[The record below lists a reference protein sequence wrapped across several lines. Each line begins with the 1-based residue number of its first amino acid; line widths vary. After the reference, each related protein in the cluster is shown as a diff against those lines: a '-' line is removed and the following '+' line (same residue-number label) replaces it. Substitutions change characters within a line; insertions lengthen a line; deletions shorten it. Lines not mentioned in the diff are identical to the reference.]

1 MIHLPSIQRALGILL
16 MLFSIVMLV
25 PLPVDLWYDEHSS
38 RPFILS
44 FAVILSIG
52 LLLWF
57 PNRNS
62 RGETHLKE
70 AFLMVVLAWV
80 VLGIIA
86 AMPFYLSTH
95 PKMTLHDAVFEA
107 ISGLTTTGASVI
119 PELDTIPHAILF
131 YRQFLQWIGG
141 IGIIVIAI
149 IIAPML
155 GVGSMQLYR
164 TEMLSS
170 ARKTKPLPR
179 VSEISRMLGYIYL
192 SLTASCALAYW
203 LAGMSLFDA
212 LCHSFSTIAIG
223 GFSTHNENFGYFS
236 DNPAI
241 LIITIIFML
250 IAGANFSLHFLAW
263 HRRSL
268 TAYWRDTEFKVFLSV
283 VLIVAMLTASFLY
296 TTHSD
301 APQRSILI
309 GIFSAVSF
317 ATTTGYT
324 AAPHYMWM
332 GFIPLLL
339 LFASSIGGCSGSTG
353 GGMKVIRFW
362 LLLRQ
367 GIREMKQLIHPSA
380 CVLLKI
386 DDMALSNRV
395 IQAVWGF
402 FSAYIGS
409 IIVILLLLMSTGLDQ
424 ETAFSATMATI
435 NNLGPGLG
443 DVGEHYATLGNANKW
458 ILCFAMILGRLEIF
472 ALLILFTPMFWR
484 K

>member
-25 PLPVDLWYDEHSS
+25 PLAVDAWYNEHSS

-44 FAVILSIG
+44 FAIILSAG
-52 LLLWF
+52 FLLWF

-62 RGETHLKE
+62 RGETRLKE

-80 VLGIIA
+80 VLGMVGA
-86 AMPFYLSTH
+86 LPFYLSDN
-95 PKMTLHDAVFEA
+95 PQMTLHNAVFES
-107 ISGLTTTGASVI
+107 ISGLTTTGASVL
-119 PELDTIPHAILF
+119 PALDTVPHAILF
-131 YRQFLQWIGG
+131 YRQFLQWLGG

-149 IIAPML
+149 TIAPML

-179 VSEISRMLGYIYL
+179 VSEISKVLGYIYL
-192 SLTASCALAYW
+192 SLTALCAVAYW
-203 LAGMSLFDA
+203 LAGMSKFDA

-223 GFSTHNENFGYFS
+223 GFSTRSENFEYFS
-236 DNPAI
+236 NNSAV
-241 LIITIIFML
+241 LIIAIIFML
-250 IAGANFSLHFLAW
+250 IAGLNFSLHFLAW

-268 TAYWRDTEFKVFLSV
+268 VNYWRDTEFKVFLSV
-283 VLIVAMLTASFLY
+283 ILIVAILTVSFLY
-296 TTHSD
+296 IAHSETPKD
-301 APQRSILI
+301 SILI
-309 GIFSAVSF
+309 GTFSAVSF

-324 AAPHYMWM
+324 VAPHYMWI

-367 GIREMKQLIHPSA
+367 GIREMKQLVHPSA
-380 CVLLKI
+380 CVLIKI
-386 DDMALSNRV
+386 DDMALSDRV
-395 IQAVWGF
+395 IQSVWGF

-409 IIVILLLLMSTGLDQ
+409 IIVILLLLMATGLDQ

-443 DVGEHYATLGNANKW
+443 SVGEHYATLGNANKW

-472 ALLILFTPMFWR
+472 ALLILFTPIFWR

>member
-1 MIHLPSIQRALGILL
+1 MIHLPSIQRALGLLL

-25 PLPVDLWYDEHSS
+25 PLPVDAWYGEQSS

-44 FAVILSIG
+44 FAIVLSIG

-80 VLGIIA
+80 ILGMA
-86 AMPFYLSTH
+86 AALPLYLSNN
-95 PKMTLHDAVFEA
+95 PQITLHDAVFEA
-107 ISGLTTTGASVI
+107 ISGLTTTGASVL
-119 PELDTIPHAILF
+119 PALDTVPHAILF

-141 IGIIVIAI
+141 IGIIVIAV

-192 SLTASCALAYW
+192 SLTALCAVAYW
-203 LAGMSLFDA
+203 AAGMSKFDA
-212 LCHSFSTIAIG
+212 LCHSFSTVSIG

-236 DNPAI
+236 DNPTI
-241 LIITIIFML
+241 LIIAMVFML
-250 IAGANFSLHFLAW
+250 IAGINFSLHFLAW
-263 HRRSL
+263 HRRAL
-268 TAYWRDTEFKVFLSV
+268 TGYWRDTEFKVFLSV
-283 VLIVAMLTASFLY
+283 ISIVAILTVSFLY
-296 TTHSD
+296 IAHTGTLKESVLVG
-301 APQRSILI
+301 A
-309 GIFSAVSF
+309 FSAISF

-324 AAPHYMWM
+324 VAPHYMWM
-332 GFIPLLL
+332 GFVPLLL

-367 GIREMKQLIHPSA
+367 GIREMKQLVHPSA

-395 IQAVWGF
+395 IQSVWGF

-409 IIVILLLLMSTGLDQ
+409 IIVILLLLMATGLDQ

-443 DVGEHYATLGNANKW
+443 TVGEHYAALGDANKW

>member
-25 PLPVDLWYDEHSS
+25 PLPIDAWYGEHSS
-38 RPFILS
+38 RPFVLS
-44 FAVILSIG
+44 FAIILSIG
-52 LLLWF
+52 FLLWF
-57 PNRNS
+57 PCRNS

-80 VLGIIA
+80 VLGMVA
-86 AMPFYLSTH
+86 ALPFYLSDN
-95 PKMTLHDAVFEA
+95 PQMTLHDAVFES
-107 ISGLTTTGASVI
+107 ISGLTTTGASVLSS
-119 PELDTIPHAILF
+119 LDTIPRAILF
-131 YRQFLQWIGG
+131 YRQFLQWLGG

-149 IIAPML
+149 TIAPML

-192 SLTASCALAYW
+192 SLTALCAIAYW
-203 LAGMSLFDA
+203 LAGMSKFDA

-223 GFSTHNENFGYFS
+223 GFSTHNENFEYFS
-236 DNPAI
+236 NNAAI
-241 LIITIIFML
+241 LIIAIIFML
-250 IAGANFSLHFLAW
+250 IAGMNFSLHFLAW

-268 TAYWRDTEFKVFLSV
+268 ANYWRDTEFKVFLSII
-283 VLIVAMLTASFLY
+283 LIIAILTVSFLY
-296 TTHSD
+296 TAHSGTL
-301 APQRSILI
+301 QNSVVI
-309 GIFSAVSF
+309 GTFSAVSF

-367 GIREMKQLIHPSA
+367 GIREMKQLVHPSA

-386 DDMALSNRV
+386 DDIALSNRV
-395 IQAVWGF
+395 IQSVWGF

-409 IIVILLLLMSTGLDQ
+409 IIVILLLLMATGLDQ

-443 DVGEHYATLGNANKW
+443 AVGEHYADLGNANKW

>member
-1 MIHLPSIQRALGILL
+1 MIHLPSVQRVLGILL
-16 MLFSIVMLV
+16 MLFSSVMLM
-25 PLPVDLWYDEHSS
+25 PLLIDAWYDEHSS
-38 RPFILS
+38 APFVLS
-44 FAVILSIG
+44 FIIIISIG
-52 LLLWF
+52 FLLWL
-57 PNRNS
+57 PSRKS

-80 VLGIIA
+80 VLGIVA
-86 AMPFYLSTH
+86 ALPLYLSDN
-95 PKMTLHDAVFEA
+95 PQMTLHDAVFEA
-107 ISGLTTTGASVI
+107 ISGLTTTGASVL
-119 PELDTIPHAILF
+119 PSLDTVPHAILF

-149 IIAPML
+149 TIAPML
-155 GVGSMQLYR
+155 GAGSMQLYR

-179 VSEISRMLGYIYL
+179 VSEISRMLVYIYL
-192 SLTASCALAYW
+192 SLTILCALAYW
-203 LAGMSLFDA
+203 LAGMSKFDA

-223 GFSTHNENFGYFS
+223 GFSTHNENFGYFAH
-236 DNPAI
+236 NPLV
-241 LIITIIFML
+241 LIIAIIFML

-268 TAYWRDTEFKVFLSV
+268 TTYSRDTEFKVFLSI
-283 VLIVAMLTASFLY
+283 VLIVVVLTVSFLY
-296 TTHSD
+296 VTNMET
-301 APQRSILI
+301 PQNSALL
-309 GIFSAVSF
+309 GTFSAVSF

-324 AAPHYMWM
+324 ATPHYMWM

-367 GIREMKQLIHPSA
+367 GLKEMKQLVHPSA
-380 CVLLKI
+380 CILLKI
-386 DDMALSNRV
+386 DDTALSNRV
-395 IQAVWGF
+395 IQSVWGF

-409 IIVILLLLMSTGLDQ
+409 IIVILLLLMAMGLDQ

-443 DVGEHYATLGNANKW
+443 AVGENYAAIGNINKW

>member
-1 MIHLPSIQRALGILL
+1 MIHLPSVQRALGILL
-16 MLFSIVMLV
+16 MLFSVVMLV
-25 PLPVDLWYDEHSS
+25 PIPVDIWYGEHSS

-44 FAVILSIG
+44 FAIILATGFI
-52 LLLWF
+52 LWF
-57 PNRNS
+57 PSRKS

-80 VLGIIA
+80 VLGSVA
-86 AMPFYLSTH
+86 ALPLYLGDN
-95 PKMTLHDAVFEA
+95 PKMTIHDAIFEA
-107 ISGLTTTGASVI
+107 ISGLTTTGASVLT
-119 PELDTIPHAILF
+119 ELDTVPRAVLF

-149 IIAPML
+149 TIAPML

-192 SLTASCALAYW
+192 SLTALCAVAYW
-203 LAGMSLFDA
+203 AAGMSKFDA
-212 LCHSFSTIAIG
+212 LCHSFSTVAIG
-223 GFSTHNENFGYFS
+223 GFSTHNENFGYFAN
-236 DNPAI
+236 NPMI
-241 LIITIIFML
+241 LIIAIVFML
-250 IAGANFSLHFLAW
+250 IAAANFSLHFLAW
-263 HRRSL
+263 HRRAL
-268 TAYWRDTEFKVFLSV
+268 VVYWRDTEFKVFLSV
-283 VLIVAMLTASFLY
+283 ILIVVLLTVSFLY
-296 TTHSD
+296 ITRLDT
-301 APQRSILI
+301 PQNSALI
-309 GIFSAVSF
+309 GTFSAVSF

-339 LFASSIGGCSGSTG
+339 LFASSIRGCSGSTG

-386 DDMALSNRV
+386 DDVALSNRV
-395 IQAVWGF
+395 IQSVWGF

-409 IIVILLLLMSTGLDQ
+409 IIVILLLLMALGLDQ

-443 DVGEHYATLGNANKW
+443 AVGENYATLGNADKW

>member
-1 MIHLPSIQRALGILL
+1 MIHLPSVQRALGILL
-16 MLFSIVMLV
+16 MLFSIVMLI
-25 PLPVDLWYDEHSS
+25 PLPVDAWYEEHSS
-38 RPFILS
+38 RHFVLS
-44 FAVILSIG
+44 FIIILTIG
-52 LLLWF
+52 FLLWL
-57 PNRNS
+57 PSRNT

-70 AFLMVVLAWV
+70 AFLMVVLAWI
-80 VLGIIA
+80 VLGIFA
-86 AMPFYLSTH
+86 ALPLYLSDN

-107 ISGLTTTGASVI
+107 LSGLTTTGASVL
-119 PELDTIPHAILF
+119 PSLDNIPHAILF
-131 YRQFLQWIGG
+131 YRQLLQWIGG
-141 IGIIVIAI
+141 LGIIVIAI
-149 IIAPML
+149 TIAPML

-179 VSEISRMLGYIYL
+179 VSEISRMLVYIYL
-192 SLTASCALAYW
+192 SLTALCALAYW
-203 LAGMSLFDA
+203 LAGMSKFDA
-212 LCHSFSTIAIG
+212 LCHSFSTISIG
-223 GFSTHNENFGYFS
+223 GFSTHDQNFGYFAH
-236 DNPAI
+236 NPAI
-241 LIITIIFML
+241 LVITIVFML
-250 IAGANFSLHFLAW
+250 IAGVNFSLHFLAW

-268 TAYWRDTEFKVFLSV
+268 TVYKRDTEFKVFLSV
-283 VLIVAMLTASFLY
+283 VLIVVAFTVSYIYTA
-296 TTHSD
+296 
-301 APQRSILI
+301 
-309 GIFSAVSF
+309 GIDTAQNSALVGAFNAVSF

-324 AAPHYMWM
+324 ATSHHTWM

-367 GIREMKQLIHPSA
+367 GIREMKQLVHPSA
-380 CVLLKI
+380 CVLVKI

-395 IQAVWGF
+395 IQSVWGF

-409 IIVILLLLMSTGLDQ
+409 IIVILLLLMSMGLDQ

-443 DVGEHYATLGNANKW
+443 SVGENYATIGDINKW

>member
-16 MLFSIVMLV
+16 MLFSVVMLV
-25 PLPVDLWYDEHSS
+25 PLPVDAWYDEHSS
-38 RPFILS
+38 RTFLLS
-44 FAVILSIG
+44 FAIIFSLGFI
-52 LLLWF
+52 LWF
-57 PNRNS
+57 PSRNS

-80 VLGIIA
+80 VLGIVA
-86 AMPFYLSTH
+86 ALPLYLSNNLQI
-95 PKMTLHDAVFEA
+95 TLHDAVFES
-107 ISGLTTTGASVI
+107 ISGLTTTGASVLTD
-119 PELDTIPHAILF
+119 LDTVPRAILF

-149 IIAPML
+149 TIAPML

-164 TEMLSS
+164 AEMLSS

-192 SLTASCALAYW
+192 SLTALCATAYW
-203 LAGMSLFDA
+203 LAGMSGFDA
-212 LCHSFSTIAIG
+212 LCHSFSTISIG
-223 GFSTHNENFGYFS
+223 GFSTHNQNFGYFA
-236 DNPAI
+236 DNPAL
-241 LIITIIFML
+241 LIIAIIFML
-250 IAGANFSLHFLAW
+250 VAGVNFSLHFLAW

-268 TAYWRDTEFKVFLSV
+268 AGYSRDTEFRVFLSV
-283 VLIVAMLTASFLY
+283 ILIVAILTVSFLY
-296 TTHSD
+296 VVYSD
-301 APQRSILI
+301 TPQNSILI
-309 GIFSAVSF
+309 GAFSAVSF

-324 AAPHYMWM
+324 AAPHYMWV
-332 GFIPLLL
+332 GFVPLLL
-339 LFASSIGGCSGSTG
+339 IFASSIGGCSGSTG

-367 GIREMKQLIHPSA
+367 GIREMKQLVHPSA

-386 DDMALSNRV
+386 DDIALSNRV
-395 IQAVWGF
+395 IQSVWGF

-424 ETAFSATMATI
+424 ETAFSATMAAI

-443 DVGEHYATLGNANKW
+443 AVGENYALLGNANKW

-472 ALLILFTPMFWR
+472 ALLILFTPIFWR